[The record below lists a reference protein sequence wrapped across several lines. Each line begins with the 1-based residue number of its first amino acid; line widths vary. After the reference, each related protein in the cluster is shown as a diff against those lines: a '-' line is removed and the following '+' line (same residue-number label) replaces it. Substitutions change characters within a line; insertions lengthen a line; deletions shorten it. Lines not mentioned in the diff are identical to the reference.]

1 MIIFL
6 PQVFSLQMARP
17 LKSTTHGNVGTTV
30 IFPVARR
37 HRQLTGNVL
46 YCLLTGS
53 EGWSYKPG
61 VITHAAART
70 RDALIASPTPNTL
83 RHHASQRNCS
93 KKPSPQGSHIYRTG
107 ITDIPQH
114 AEKCIAYS
122 VRHKG
127 WTLSRIDWIAWYGKA
142 AYRRTVYH

>member
-1 MIIFL
+1 M
-6 PQVFSLQMARP
+6 
-17 LKSTTHGNVGTTV
+17 THGNVGTTV

-93 KKPSPQGSHIYRTG
+93 KKTVAAREPYI
-107 ITDIPQH
+107 QH
-114 AEKCIAYS
+114 WNNWYTAARREMYS
-122 VRHKG
+122 LQR
-127 WTLSRIDWIAWYGKA
+127 SS
-142 AYRRTVYH
+142 